1 MSVTETLL
9 RECAA
14 RGVRL
19 SASGDRLRVEVPDNL
34 RFDDLLD
41 NLRAHKPD
49 LLAVQRVPLAARV
62 RRRHRRGG

>member
-9 RECAA
+9 KECAA

-41 NLRAHKPD
+41 NLRAC
-49 LLAVQRVPLAARV
+49 
-62 RRRHRRGG
+62 